1 MAKTKKKQTPA
12 PAPAPAPVQVAEERF
27 GKRAI
32 LLAEPYKFSSALVN
46 ALLEDDKT
54 YTLAE
59 VDDLLE
65 RYRKGKVR

>member
-12 PAPAPAPVQVAEERF
+12 PAPAPAPVQVQEERYS
-27 GKRAI
+27 KRAI

>member
-1 MAKTKKKQTPA
+1 MAKPKKKQTPA
-12 PAPAPAPVQVAEERF
+12 TVPNPKPEQVEERF
-27 GKRAI
+27 PKRAF
-32 LLAEPYKFSSALVN
+32 LLSEPYKYSSALVN

-59 VDDLLE
+59 VDALIE

>member
-1 MAKTKKKQTPA
+1 MAKAKKKPTPA
-12 PAPAPAPVQVAEERF
+12 PVPAPAPVQVQEERYS
-27 GKRAI
+27 KRAI

-65 RYRKGKVR
+65 RYRKGKVK